1 MVVSTV
7 QLAITARVATEN
19 NAGLDIFALAEVIH
33 QHLPRVPLVNY
44 VQKVDIAKQELQ
56 PKLLVLMI
64 TTILILEEKV
74 LKTVRIVLQASVAQT
89 QTVLFFHLQLV
100 AQQETFVDLQMS
112 LATQD
117 TTALVE
123 L

>member
-19 NAGLDIFALAEVIH
+19 NAGLDTFALVEVIH

-56 PKLLVLMI
+56 PKLLVLMN
-64 TTILILEEKV
+64 TTILILEEKI
-74 LKTVRIVLQASVAQT
+74 LTTVRIVLQASVAQT
-89 QTVLFFHLQLV
+89 QMVLFFHPQLV
-100 AQQETFVDLQMS
+100 AQQETFVGLQMS
-112 LATQD
+112 LVTQD

>member
-1 MVVSTV
+1 
-7 QLAITARVATEN
+7 
-19 NAGLDIFALAEVIH
+19 
-33 QHLPRVPLVNY
+33 LVNY

-56 PKLLVLMI
+56 PKLLVLMN
-64 TTILILEEKV
+64 TTILILEEKI
-74 LKTVRIVLQASVAQT
+74 LTTVRIVLQASVAQT
-89 QTVLFFHLQLV
+89 QMVLFFHPQLV

-112 LATQD
+112 LAIQD

>member
-7 QLAITARVATEN
+7 LLAITARVATEN
-19 NAGLDIFALAEVIH
+19 NAGLDTFALAEVIH

-89 QTVLFFHLQLV
+89 QMVLFFHLQLV

>member
-19 NAGLDIFALAEVIH
+19 NAGLDTFALAEVIH

-56 PKLLVLMI
+56 PKLLVLMN
-64 TTILILEEKV
+64 TTILILEEKI
-74 LKTVRIVLQASVAQT
+74 LTTVRIVLQASVAQT
-89 QTVLFFHLQLV
+89 QMVLFFHPQLV